1 MISMTGFGRGR
12 ALWDDL
18 AASFTLSCVNKRGRE
33 ISVNLPRELASME
46 GEISEMLRKAFDRGK
61 IQLNSRL
68 ETSDTSQISPAGL
81 QARIKS
87 LRKNCREMKVPFEPD
102 TRLVWELIS
111 TPELSTSAT
120 SSKALHAVKA
130 AIADAIKECQT
141 AQSAEGKR
149 LQKDFR
155 ARLAELAR
163 LHSSAANLAETSLP
177 QRRQRLLKNLT
188 EAGLEIEENDEKL
201 LKELALY
208 ADRVDIAEELTRI
221 QSHLH
226 SAQELIQ
233 KEGTG
238 RELEFLLQELLREW
252 NTLGNKS
259 QIIEL
264 VQTALK
270 AKNEVERLREQAAN
284 IA

>member
-1 MISMTGFGRGR
+1 
-12 ALWDDL
+12 
-18 AASFTLSCVNKRGRE
+18 
-33 ISVNLPRELASME
+33 
-46 GEISEMLRKAFDRGK
+46 MLRKAFDRGK
-61 IQLNSRL
+61 ICQLNSGWRL
-68 ETSDTSQISPAGL
+68 PIYFP
-81 QARIKS
+81 KS
-87 LRKNCREMKVPFEPD
+87 LGRAPGPNQIVRKKLPRDEGPLRARYTAGCGNYQHARAFDQREF
-102 TRLVWELIS
+102 
-111 TPELSTSAT
+111 ELS
-120 SSKALHAVKA
+120 LHAVKA

-238 RELEFLLQELLREW
+238 RELDLLQELLREW

-259 QIIEL
+259 RL
-264 VQTALK
+264 SSSFKPHLRPKRGGTA
-270 AKNEVERLREQAAN
+270 ARTAAT